1 MELDLDRVLASIA
14 KQKTARSDMLAA
26 QLKLAP
32 EALAAMLQPAVESG
46 YLVACAVIRP
56 GKPDAVDYRVSEAAS
71 GAAKAMSFGDF
82 RIVGRPKG
90 TPIPLKQI
98 QPVRR
103 QIAPAISTEPVM
115 AKDKLTRQQVL
126 AAIVA
131 AGKTGIHRKTLIEQF
146 GVPEAN
152 IDMHVTALF
161 RQSPPVIY
169 KPERGLLCAIEFESA
184 PPARTVVAN
193 AAGTS
198 MAATWQVVM
207 NYLEDRPVGTATMP
221 SAIAKGIGCTE
232 ESTRKV
238 LLGLFAGMKIDRT
251 KLGDDFSYFVG
262 EGFDEGEDAA
272 ARPAIDQE
280 SGDGAQVEPAPASAV
295 ISTQADPLASPSMSE
310 QQVADF
316 VNNLEPEPDTWPNKA
331 PEELKPWHPR
341 AKGQQEAELARNQI
355 ATAPAGFDEVVFT
368 DAAMTEMAVWSNGAL
383 TIDDGAI
390 TVQLSVDVTRKLRN
404 YLGLFEGAATC

>member
-1 MELDLDRVLASIA
+1 MATTDLDRALAQIA
-14 KQKTARSDMLAA
+14 KTKCARSDSLAA
-26 QLKLAP
+26 FMKLDAAAL
-32 EALAAMLQPAVESG
+32 EALLAPAVENG
-46 YLVACAVIRP
+46 YLLACRVMRP
-56 GKPDAVDYRVSEAAS
+56 GKPDATDYRIAEAAS
-71 GAAKAMSFGDF
+71 GAAKPMSFGDF
-82 RIVGRPKG
+82 RIISRPKG
-90 TPIPLKQI
+90 TPIPLSKPKI
-98 QPVRR
+98 ARR
-103 QIAPAISTEPVM
+103 QIAPVATSSEPVM
-115 AKDKLTRQQVL
+115 AKDKITRQQVL

-131 AGKTGIHRKTLIEQF
+131 AGKTGIYRKALIEHF

-184 PPARTVVAN
+184 PPAKTVVIN

-198 MAATWQVVM
+198 MAATWQLVM
-207 NYLEDRPVGTATMP
+207 HYLEQRPVGTATMP

-251 KLGDDFSYFVG
+251 KLGNDFAYFVG
-262 EGFDEGEDAA
+262 ERELQMVAA
-272 ARPAIDQE
+272 CPAIDQE

-295 ISTQADPLASPSMSE
+295 ISTQAEPLASPSMSE

-331 PEELKPWHPR
+331 PEELKPWSPP
-341 AKGQQEAELARNQI
+341 AKGQQEAELARTQI
-355 ATAPAGFDEVVFT
+355 AHRGGGFDEVVFA

-390 TVQLSVDVTRKLRN
+390 TVQLSVDVTAKLRN
-404 YLGLFEGAATC
+404 YLGLFEGGAKC

>member
-14 KQKTARSDMLAA
+14 KQKTARSDVLAA

-46 YLVACAVIRP
+46 YLIACAVIRP

-71 GAAKAMSFGDF
+71 GAAKPMSFGDF

-98 QPVRR
+98 QPARR
-103 QIAPAISTEPVM
+103 QIAPPAISTEPVM

-131 AGKTGIHRKTLIEQF
+131 AGKTGIYRKTLIEQF

-152 IDMHVTALF
+152 IDMHVTALS

-184 PPARTVVAN
+184 PPARTVVAT

-198 MAATWQVVM
+198 MAATWQRVM
-207 NYLEDRPVGTATMP
+207 HYLEDRPVGTATMP
-221 SAIAKGIGCTE
+221 AAIAQAIGCTE

-251 KLGDDFSYFVG
+251 KVGNDFAYFVG
-262 EGFDEGEDAA
+262 ERELQMVAA
-272 ARPAIDQE
+272 CPAIDQE
-280 SGDGAQVEPAPASAV
+280 SGGGAQVESAPASAV
-295 ISTQADPLASPSMSE
+295 ISTQAEPLASPSMSE

-331 PEELKPWHPR
+331 PV
-341 AKGQQEAELARNQI
+341 QQEAELPRAQTT
-355 ATAPAGFDEVVFT
+355 TAPTGFDEVVFT

-383 TIDDGAI
+383 TIDDGAT

-404 YLGLFEGAATC
+404 YLGLFEGSATC

>member
-131 AGKTGIHRKTLIEQF
+131 AGKTGIYRKTLIEQF

-221 SAIAKGIGCTE
+221 AAIAQAIGCTE

-251 KLGDDFSYFVG
+251 EIGDDFAYFISDASVG
-262 EGFDEGEDAA
+262 VADGGEPDA
-272 ARPAIDQE
+272 PQP
-280 SGDGAQVEPAPASAV
+280 EPAPTL
-295 ISTQADPLASPSMSE
+295 ISTPAAPLASSLMSE
-310 QQVADF
+310 QDVADF
-316 VNNLEPEPDTWPNKA
+316 VNLLEAEPDTWPNKA
-331 PEELKPWHPR
+331 PV
-341 AKGQQEAELARNQI
+341 QQEAELPRAQT
-355 ATAPAGFDEVVFT
+355 ATAPAGFDEVVFR

>member
-1 MELDLDRVLASIA
+1 
-14 KQKTARSDMLAA
+14 
-26 QLKLAP
+26 
-32 EALAAMLQPAVESG
+32 
-46 YLVACAVIRP
+46 
-56 GKPDAVDYRVSEAAS
+56 
-71 GAAKAMSFGDF
+71 
-82 RIVGRPKG
+82 
-90 TPIPLKQI
+90 
-98 QPVRR
+98 
-103 QIAPAISTEPVM
+103 M
-115 AKDKLTRQQVL
+115 AKDKIARQQVL

-131 AGKTGIHRKTLIEQF
+131 AGKTGIHRKALIERF

-184 PPARTVVAN
+184 PPAKTVVLN

-198 MAATWQVVM
+198 MVATWQLVM
-207 NYLEDRPVGTATMP
+207 HYLEHRPVGTATMP

-238 LLGLFAGMKIDRT
+238 LLGLFVGMKIDRT
-251 KLGDDFSYFVG
+251 APGDDFAYFVG
-262 EGFDEGEDAA
+262 EGPDEGEDAA
-272 ARPAIDQE
+272 ARPTIDQE
-280 SGDGAQVEPAPASAV
+280 SGDGVQVESAPTSTL
-295 ISTQADPLASPSMSE
+295 ISTPAAPLASPPMSE

-331 PEELKPWHPR
+331 PEDLEPHYAR
-341 AKGQQEAELARNQI
+341 ANQI
-355 ATAPAGFDEVVFT
+355 ATAPAGFDEVVFA
-368 DAAMTEMAVWSNGAL
+368 DAAMTEMTVWSNGAL

-404 YLGLFEGAATC
+404 YLGLFEGEVKC

>member
-14 KQKTARSDMLAA
+14 KQKTARSDVLAA

-46 YLVACAVIRP
+46 YLIACAVIRP

-71 GAAKAMSFGDF
+71 GAAKPMSFGDF

-98 QPVRR
+98 QPARR
-103 QIAPAISTEPVM
+103 QIAPPAISTEPVM

-152 IDMHVTALF
+152 IDMHVTALS

-184 PPARTVVAN
+184 PPARTVVAT

-198 MAATWQVVM
+198 MAATWQRVM
-207 NYLEDRPVGTATMP
+207 HYLEDRPVGTATMP
-221 SAIAKGIGCTE
+221 TAIAQGIGCTE

-238 LLGLFAGMKIDRT
+238 LLGLFAGMKIDRI
-251 KLGDDFSYFVG
+251 KIRDDFAYFVG
-262 EGFDEGEDAA
+262 EAPGEGEDAA
-272 ARPAIDQE
+272 ARPAPDQE
-280 SGDGAQVEPAPASAV
+280 SGDGEALAQEPEPVAAL
-295 ISTQADPLASPSMSE
+295 ISTPATPLASALMSE
-310 QQVADF
+310 QDVANF
-316 VNNLEPEPDTWPNKA
+316 MNNLEPKPDTWPNKA
-331 PEELKPWHPR
+331 PAQLS
-341 AKGQQEAELARNQI
+341 AELARAQT
-355 ATAPAGFDEVVFT
+355 ATAPTGFDEVVFT

-383 TIDDGAI
+383 TIDDGAT

-404 YLGLFEGAATC
+404 YLGLFEGSATC